1 MESTMYN
8 QLLMSPLFTGLTTG
22 ELTEIL
28 AHIHLDFN
36 TYERNDVIVLQD
48 DRCDRLTYVLR
59 GKVKAEMIDPR
70 HRFVLIE
77 VFDKPFLIEAYNMYG
92 MKQAYEHTYVTVE
105 KTNTVSMTKQEFHSI
120 LMNYRIPRINAMNL
134 LCAQI
139 HRMQKMMRECE
150 AETVER
156 KIVQFLRHNALS
168 CKGEKELKMK
178 MEDLADY
185 IKETRLNVSMALRRW
200 NEAGLVEQQRGV
212 IVIKDLGM
220 LEK

>member
-1 MESTMYN
+1 MYN

-22 ELTEIL
+22 ELTQIL
-28 AHIHLDFN
+28 AHMHLDFN
-36 TYERNDVIVLQD
+36 TYERNEVIVLQD
-48 DRCDRLTYVLR
+48 DRCDRLTYMLR
-59 GKVKAEMIDPR
+59 GKVKAEMIDPK
-70 HRFVLIE
+70 HRFVLTE
-77 VFDKPFLIEAYNMYG
+77 VFDKPLLIEAYNMYG
-92 MKQAYEHTYVTVE
+92 MKQLYEHTYVTME
-105 KTNTVSMTKQEFHSI
+105 KTYTISMTKQEFHTI

-134 LCAQI
+134 MCAKI
-139 HRMQKMMRECE
+139 NRMQKMMRECE
-150 AETVER
+150 AETVEG

-200 NEAGLVEQQRGV
+200 DEAGLVQQKRGV

-220 LEK
+220 LDK